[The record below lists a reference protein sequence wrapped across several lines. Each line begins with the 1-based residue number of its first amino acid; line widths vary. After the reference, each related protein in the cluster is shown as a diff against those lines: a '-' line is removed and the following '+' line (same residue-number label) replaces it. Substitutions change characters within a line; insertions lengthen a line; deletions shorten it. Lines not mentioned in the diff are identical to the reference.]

1 MDSKPLFKKMASEPS
16 EKISAESLKS
26 LINDLNEHYSD
37 NEIKVMISE
46 LDSDNDGLVSY
57 EDFIK
62 ILEPNKLIK

>member
-1 MDSKPLFKKMASEPS
+1 MDSKPLFKRMAAEPT
-16 EKISAESLKS
+16 EKISFQSLKM
-26 LINDLNEHYSD
+26 LIADLNEHYTD

-46 LDSDNDGLVSY
+46 LDSDGDGLVSY

>member
-1 MDSKPLFKKMASEPS
+1 MASEPS
-16 EKISAESLKS
+16 EKISSESLKS
-26 LINDLNEHYSD
+26 LINELNEHYSD